1 MTTAKVV
8 SPAEVLTFWREAG
21 SERWFK
27 ADAVFDAEIRQRFLA
42 THTAAAAGQL
52 ASWEES
58 AAGALALV
66 LALDQFP
73 RNLFRGMARAFATD
87 ARARQVAKRAI
98 GRGLDREFQ
107 PPLRNFFYLP
117 YMHSE
122 KLADQERS
130 IAYMRSIGD
139 DNGSKF
145 AEIHRDVIRRFGRFP
160 HRNEA
165 LGRASTPEEIAFLES
180 GGFHA

>member
-1 MTTAKVV
+1 MTDAVATPDA
-8 SPAEVLTFWREAG
+8 VLAFWREAG

-27 ADAVFDAEIRQRFLA
+27 ADAVFDTEIRKRFLA
-42 THTAAAAGQL
+42 THAAAAAGQL
-52 ASWEES
+52 TSWEES
-58 AAGALALV
+58 ADGALALL

-73 RNLFRGMARAFATD
+73 RNLFRGTARAFATD
-87 ARARQVAKRAI
+87 ARARQMAERAI
-98 GRGLDREFQ
+98 ERGFDREFQ

-122 KLADQERS
+122 ELADQERS
-130 IAYMRSIGD
+130 VAYMRSIGD
-139 DNGSKF
+139 AEGSKF

-165 LGRASTPEEIAFLES
+165 LGHASTPEEIAYLKG
-180 GGFHA
+180 GGFRA

>member
-1 MTTAKVV
+1 MTDAVATPDA
-8 SPAEVLTFWREAG
+8 VLAFWRDAG

-42 THTAAAAGQL
+42 THAAAAAGQL

-58 AAGALALV
+58 AAGGLALL

-87 ARARQVAKRAI
+87 VRARQVAERAI
-98 GRGLDREFQ
+98 ERGFDREFQ

-122 KLADQERS
+122 ELADQERS
-130 IAYMRSIGD
+130 VAYMRAIGD

-165 LGRASTPEEIAFLES
+165 LGRASTSEEIAYLKG
-180 GGFHA
+180 GGFRA

>member
-1 MTTAKVV
+1 MTDAVATPDA
-8 SPAEVLTFWREAG
+8 VLAFWREAG
-21 SERWFK
+21 PERWFK
-27 ADAVFDAEIRQRFLA
+27 ADPVFDAEIHKRFIA
-42 THTAAAAGQL
+42 THEVAAAGQL

-87 ARARQVAKRAI
+87 VRALQVARRAI
-98 GRGLDREFQ
+98 ERGFDREFQ

-122 KLADQERS
+122 ELADQERS
-130 IAYMRSIGD
+130 VAYMRSIGD

-165 LGRASTPEEIAFLES
+165 LGRASTPEEIAFLKS
-180 GGFHA
+180 GGFRA

>member
-1 MTTAKVV
+1 MTDAVATPDA
-8 SPAEVLTFWREAG
+8 VLAFWREAG
-21 SERWFK
+21 PERWFK
-27 ADAVFDAEIRQRFLA
+27 ADAVFDAEIRKRFIA
-42 THTAAAAGQL
+42 THEAAAAGQL
-52 ASWEES
+52 ASWEEI

-87 ARARQVAKRAI
+87 ARARQVARHARE
-98 GRGLDREFQ
+98 RGLDREFQ

-122 KLADQERS
+122 EFADQERS
-130 IAYMRSIGD
+130 VAYMRSIGD
-139 DNGSKF
+139 EEGSKF
-145 AEIHRDVIRRFGRFP
+145 AEVHRDVIRRFGRFP

-180 GGFHA
+180 GGFRA